1 MKERAFTSARMSSG
15 ACSFCACFGA
25 FKVCEDFEATSG
37 SVVFELFENVG
48 LKNQSSR
55 CKIEAFYF
63 TRIAI
68 QIRTKTRWDRTGCS
82 RFETSTKGLACSQWQ
97 SSSGWAGRNRGHF
110 CSQWSQ
116 TKPRRDSYIPGLLGS
131 FQYVLHRWIHAF
143 QCKPHFR
150 HTRLRH
156 FELLKAR
163 KTPSL

>member
-1 MKERAFTSARMSSG
+1 MIPEISRELHRYFDQTWSRVLPEPMKERAFTSARMSSG

-68 QIRTKTRWDRTGCS
+68 QIRTKTR
-82 RFETSTKGLACSQWQ
+82 
-97 SSSGWAGRNRGHF
+97 
-110 CSQWSQ
+110 
-116 TKPRRDSYIPGLLGS
+116 
-131 FQYVLHRWIHAF
+131 
-143 QCKPHFR
+143 
-150 HTRLRH
+150 
-156 FELLKAR
+156 
-163 KTPSL
+163 